1 MELGFMS
8 EIELEIDKADF
19 DEIESVAD
27 EVIEDFEDRG
37 GKRRST
43 KQQLKV
49 RRAIEDHLDKKRFC
63 IEIDDL
69 EFD

>member
-1 MELGFMS
+1 MS

>member
-1 MELGFMS
+1 MS

-27 EVIEDFEDRG
+27 DTIEDFEDRG
-37 GKRRST
+37 GKRRTT